1 MNTNKNTNTVNATS
15 NSETK
20 KLKIHCD
27 IKEKLDYFIKQ
38 KKIPNIIFH
47 GASGCGK
54 NVLVTEFINNVYNGN
69 KSAIQNY
76 VMNVN
81 CAHGKGI
88 RFIRE
93 ELKFFSKTNVDLKD
107 GDIFK
112 TVVLLNAD
120 KLTIDAQSALRRC
133 IELFSRSTRF
143 FIIVE
148 DKYKLLKPILS
159 RFCEIYVPEPIIN
172 NCVTNLHTHNLNNVY
187 TFKDTDT
194 TRRLYLKTILTGIIK
209 KHDDVCLELQLPPT
223 DNQIQSKKQRV
234 VSDCMSLITKLYNKA
249 FCSVDLLYYI
259 EHNSKIDDLKKY
271 EYLITFQKIK
281 REFRNE
287 KLLMLFILYFLIFR
301 SDLTLENISFM

>member
-1 MNTNKNTNTVNATS
+1 MNTNTNTNTVNATS

-54 NVLVTEFINNVYNGN
+54 NVLVTDFINNVYNGN

-143 FIIVE
+143 FIVVE

-172 NCVTNLHTHNLNNVY
+172 NCVTNLHTYNLNNVY

-194 TRRLYLKTILTGIIK
+194 TRRLYLKTLLTGIIK
-209 KHDDVCLELQLPPT
+209 KHDDVCLEVQPPT
-223 DNQIQSKKQRV
+223 ENQIQSKKQRV
-234 VSDCMSLITKLYNKA
+234 ISECMSLIEKLYNKS